1 MIRLMWKHIAANAL
15 TLGVVL
21 IACLA
26 GIVQLGK
33 VRWAETGP
41 LEQAAFFEVPRG
53 ASMRAVSDGLA
64 EAGIVSSGRIFRIGA
79 SYAERDS
86 DLKFGTYEI
95 PARATMPEILDIV
108 TAGGPSVFPYTVTY
122 VVNQRGPEVRVRERI
137 AGQEE
142 ALEIAT
148 YQPGVDEVP
157 EAYTALVERGVPIT
171 WRVSVAPGLTSWDV
185 VEALKAVDFLDGAE
199 GLAVPPEGALA
210 PDTYDVARG
219 SDAGELLERMR
230 SAQERILADAWASR
244 VPGLPVE
251 TPEEALILASV
262 IEKETGVPEERRT
275 VAGVFVNRLEQGMR
289 LQTDPTVIYGI
300 TRGQGGPLGRGIR
313 ASELREA
320 TPWNTYVI
328 DGLPPTP
335 IANPGA
341 ASIRAA
347 LDPEET
353 GYVFFVADGSGG
365 HAFAETLAE
374 HNANVAEWRAIEAA
388 RGAVSGD

>member
-1 MIRLMWKHIAANAL
+1 MWKHIAANAL

-26 GIVQLGK
+26 GIIQLGK
-33 VRWAETGP
+33 TRWEEPGP
-41 LEQAAFFEVPRG
+41 LAEATFFEVPRG
-53 ASMRAVSDGLA
+53 ASMRGVSEDLA
-64 EAGIVSSGRIFRIGA
+64 EAGIVSSGSIFRIGTN
-79 SYAERDS
+79 YTERSS

-95 PARATMPEILDIV
+95 PAGATMPEVLDIV

-122 VVNQRGPEVRVRERI
+122 LVRQRGPEIRVRERI
-137 AGQEE
+137 PGQEE

-148 YQPGVDEVP
+148 YEPGIDEVP
-157 EAYTALVERGVPIT
+157 EAFTALLERDVPIT

-185 VEALKAVDFLDGAE
+185 IEALKLVDFVE
-199 GLAVPPEGALA
+199 GGEDLPLPPEGALA

-219 SDAGELLERMR
+219 SSVEELVERMR
-230 SAQERILADAWASR
+230 TAQERILADAWASR
-244 VPGLPVE
+244 VPGLPIE
-251 TPEEALILASV
+251 TPEEAMILASIV
-262 IEKETGVPEERRT
+262 EKETGVPEERRT
-275 VAGVFVNRLEQGMR
+275 VAGVFINRLEQGMR

-300 TRGQGGPLGRGIR
+300 TNGQGGPLGRGIR
-313 ASELREA
+313 ASELRDNNA
-320 TPWNTYVI
+320 YNTYVI

-347 LDPEET
+347 LNPEET
-353 GYVFFVADGSGG
+353 PFIFFVADGSGG

-388 RGAVSGD
+388 RGATSGN

>member
-1 MIRLMWKHIAANAL
+1 MWKHIAANAL

-26 GIVQLGK
+26 GIIQLGK
-33 VRWAETGP
+33 TRWEEPGP
-41 LEQAAFFEVPRG
+41 LAEATFFEVPRG
-53 ASMRAVSDGLA
+53 ASMRGVSEDLA
-64 EAGIVSSGRIFRIGA
+64 EAGIVSSGSIFRIGTN
-79 SYAERDS
+79 YTERSS

-95 PARATMPEILDIV
+95 PAGATMPEVLDIV

-122 VVNQRGPEVRVRERI
+122 LVRQRGPEIRVRERI
-137 AGQEE
+137 PGQEE

-148 YQPGVDEVP
+148 YEPGIDEVP
-157 EAYTALVERGVPIT
+157 EAFTALLERDVPIT

-185 VEALKAVDFLDGAE
+185 IEALKLVDFVE
-199 GLAVPPEGALA
+199 GGEDLPLPPEGALA

-219 SDAGELLERMR
+219 SSVEELVERMR
-230 SAQERILADAWASR
+230 TAQERILADAWASR
-244 VPGLPVE
+244 VPGLPIE
-251 TPEEALILASV
+251 TPEEAMILASIV
-262 IEKETGVPEERRT
+262 EKETGVPEERRT
-275 VAGVFVNRLEQGMR
+275 VAGVFINRLEQGMR

-300 TRGQGGPLGRGIR
+300 TNGQGGPLGRGIR
-313 ASELREA
+313 ASELRDNNA
-320 TPWNTYVI
+320 YNTYVI
-328 DGLPPTP
+328 DGLPPKP

-347 LDPEET
+347 LNPEET
-353 GYVFFVADGSGG
+353 PFIFFVADGSGG

-388 RGAVSGD
+388 RGATSGN